1 MPNRTNKDRV
11 MDYHGIRLLELCQ
24 ATGLLI
30 VNGRLFNDMN
40 QGKFTFC
47 SQVGQSTGDY
57 LLTDLSNFDIL
68 SFFDVLDF
76 NEFSDH
82 SPVLFRSST
91 EHQRNSTNDI
101 ETNNITRK
109 IVWDKTK
116 INEFRSKL
124 MNSHD
129 TFLEQNTDAQNE
141 PVDHV
146 VQSLTRYLHD
156 TAFDV
161 FGKTSCNTNY
171 APQHKKVHNEWF
183 DETCVNAQQEFN
195 PRKTFLIGRKMRKH
209 VLISLALERAL
220 TVLNEKQSKNIKS
233 RKVGVLI
240 IWPNPNQRS
249 FGKT

>member
-1 MPNRTNKDRV
+1 MYNVNTCSIPNGTNKDRV
-11 MDYHGIRLLELCQ
+11 MNYHGIRLLELCQ

-47 SQVGQSTGDY
+47 SQVGQITVDY

-82 SPVLFRSST
+82 SPILFCIST
-91 EHQRNSTNDI
+91 KHQRNSTNDI

-109 IVWDKTK
+109 IIWDNTKT
-116 INEFRSKL
+116 NEFRSKL

-129 TFLEQNTDAQNE
+129 TFLEQNTDSQNE

-146 VQSLTRYLHD
+146 VQNLTRYLHD
-156 TAFDV
+156 MTFDV

-171 APQHKKVHNEWF
+171 APQHKKVRNEWY
-183 DETCVNAQQEFN
+183 
-195 PRKTFLIGRKMRKH
+195 
-209 VLISLALERAL
+209 
-220 TVLNEKQSKNIKS
+220 
-233 RKVGVLI
+233 
-240 IWPNPNQRS
+240 
-249 FGKT
+249 